1 MQRCEAISQE
11 KFTQD
16 SWILGYSPRYLH
28 RRVLEWSQGIFQLE
42 MRVHQ
47 DAIEELKLLD
57 NHGVLAFETACQN
70 VVGKPLR
77 LLTLVEAFKG
87 VSLEELLELF

>member
-1 MQRCEAISQE
+1 M
-11 KFTQD
+11 
-16 SWILGYSPRYLH
+16 
-28 RRVLEWSQGIFQLE
+28 EWSRGVFQLE

-47 DAIEELKLLD
+47 DAVEELKLTD
-57 NHGVLAFETACQN
+57 KNGVLAFEAACLN